1 VVCQKEQVKQ
11 VLTRIRRPP
20 TNGMVERFNRGVNA
34 AIAQRGKITDN
45 SGKNTFHSRPEGNTY
60 IINFVDAYNRTTLQC
75 LNYRA
80 PCSVLFDNHP
90 EGNTKAGIQLKKL
103 STRHSQASVWVYGT
117 GKSIDY

>member
-1 VVCQKEQVKQ
+1 
-11 VLTRIRRPP
+11 
-20 TNGMVERFNRGVNA
+20 MVERFNRGVNV

-45 SGKNTFHSRPEGNTY
+45 SGKNTFHSHPEGNTY

-90 EGNTKAGIQLKKL
+90 EGNTLRGKDSAFAGMTLR
-103 STRHSQASVWVYGT
+103 RHGNNILQDFYSFKYSLIARRS
-117 GKSIDY
+117 S